1 MNRLVTV
8 SREYGSGGRLIGAKI
23 ADRLGVPIYDRE
35 LIDLAVE
42 KSGLSREIIESAE
55 LQAKSGFAYSLSNS
69 LGLGAGLTTE
79 PYSINEELFSTQ
91 FEIIEQIG
99 KTGEGVIIGRCAD
112 YILNSIP
119 DVTNVFIYGEP
130 EDRIRRCAND
140 YGKTEEEA
148 KKRIIAYDKARADYY
163 NYHTCQKWGDYRN
176 YNLMVNSS
184 FMGEDEIADL
194 VVQFVKNRKLKVA
207 EGEDHDQ
214 KK

>member
-99 KTGEGVIIGRCAD
+99 KTGEGVIIGKCAD
-112 YILNSIP
+112 YILKSIP

-130 EDRIRRCAND
+130 EDRIRRCVND
-140 YGKTEEEA
+140 YGKTEEDA
-148 KKRIIAYDKARADYY
+148 KKGIIAYDKARANYY